1 MKIGELSQLTGMS
14 KDTIR
19 FYEKIGLLP
28 KAKRQDNGYREYS
41 SLLVDQIK
49 LLNHAKSLGFSLA
62 EIKELSLLFKAKK
75 LNKKKMAD
83 FLSKKEKE
91 IDEKIK
97 QLKLFKK
104 EIKHTLG
111 GFCDYSEYLDK

>member
-1 MKIGELSQLTGMS
+1 MKIGELSELTGMS

-28 KAKRQDNGYREYS
+28 KAKRLDNGYREYS
-41 SLLVDQIK
+41 AGLADRIK

-62 EIKELSLLFKAKK
+62 EIKDLANLFQARK
-75 LNKKKMAD
+75 LNKKQMAS
-83 FLSKKEKE
+83 FLTKKEQE
-91 IDEKIK
+91 IDDKIK

-104 EIKHTLG
+104 EIKLTLA
-111 GFCDYSEYLDK
+111 GFCDYREYLDD